1 MAGGDLLGIS
11 TSGLIATQRALST
24 VGHNI
29 ANASTPGYSRQRVDL
44 ETRPPQIAGNGAIGT
59 GVVVDNVSRV
69 YNEFLVSQVRDTT
82 SMSRYL
88 DKSYEYTS
96 QVDNL
101 LADPQGGLAPALS
114 NFFDA
119 INGVANN
126 PSATASREVMLGAS
140 RSLSD
145 RLAFLNNRFESL
157 RDASNKDIRAV
168 VTEVNHI
175 ATAIAEVNKA
185 IIRAKE
191 VSSSAPND
199 LLDRRDTLVQE
210 LSKKINVRVTVQDD
224 GRMNVFVGNGQT
236 IVVGDVASTLDVK
249 PNDQDPSRLEV
260 LFVGQGSNIV
270 ITQFLAGGELGGITK
285 FRNEVLDPAQNE
297 LGRIAVG
304 VAKTVNEQHQL
315 GMDLN
320 NKLGGNYFVEL
331 NKLAPQVLPSI
342 QNQGDTQI
350 GVEITDAGK
359 LTVSNYQL
367 LFQKGQYE
375 LLRLDDSKMVA
386 RFMDLPQDIEADG
399 LRFYL
404 AGGATIKEND
414 RFLIQPT
421 RRAADMF
428 QLEVTSVDKIAA
440 ASPVRAEADIDNLG
454 NARIEVTKIV
464 DTKNPAFTAATG
476 ELSPPYVV
484 RFVDDRHFEILD
496 NSGKPINV
504 KQAAIADAPDISL
517 HERGKNATSTT
528 EAADVN
534 ADADNE
540 SLRVSK
546 EKESKRHERED
557 KNKLAG
563 DLPNV
568 AEPIAYDAQKGVQV
582 LPTPGGLNQGF
593 HIRIDGAAKAGDIF
607 RIEFNNDATSDN
619 KNALAL
625 AQLQTKPV
633 LMGAKADYAQT
644 YGQLVS
650 RVGSKTHELEIN
662 RQAQKLLLDQ
672 AEEEHQAASGVNL
685 DEEAADMIRFQNQ
698 YQANAQVVATT
709 NSVFDILMSAFRR

>member
-1 MAGGDLLGIS
+1 MSGGDLLGFS
-11 TSGLIATQRALST
+11 TSGLLASHRALST
-24 VGHNI
+24 VGLNI
-29 ANASTPGYSRQRVDL
+29 ANASTPGYSRQRVEL
-44 ETRPPQIAGNGAIGT
+44 ETRPPQISGNGAIGT
-59 GVVVDNVSRV
+59 GVIVDNVSRV

-82 SMSRYL
+82 SLSRYL

-96 QVDNL
+96 QVDNM

-145 RLAFLNNRFESL
+145 RFAYLNNRFESM
-157 RDASNKDIRAV
+157 RDAGNKDIRAI

-175 ATAIAEVNKA
+175 ANAIAEVNKA
-185 IIRAKE
+185 IIRSRE
-191 VSSSAPND
+191 VSDSPPND

-236 IVVGDVASTLDVK
+236 IVVGDVASTLDVM
-249 PNDQDPSRLEV
+249 PNDQDPTRLEV
-260 LFVGQGSNIV
+260 LFVGRGGNIV

-285 FRNEVLDPAQNE
+285 FRNEVLDQAQNE

-304 VAKTVNEQHQL
+304 VAKTVNEQHHL

-331 NKLAPQVLPSI
+331 DKLSPQVLPSI

-367 LFQKGQYE
+367 LFQKGEYE
-375 LLRLDDSKMVA
+375 LLRLDDGKVVS
-386 RFMDLPQDIEADG
+386 RFKDFPQDIETDG
-399 LRFYL
+399 IRVYL
-404 AGGATIKEND
+404 AGGTTIKESD
-414 RFLIQPT
+414 RYLIQPT

-428 QLEVTSVDKIAA
+428 QLEVKSVDKIAA

-454 NARIEVTKIV
+454 DATIEVTKIT
-464 DTKNPAFTAATG
+464 DTSSPIFTASSD

-484 RFVDDRHFEILD
+484 RFVDDRHFELLD
-496 NSGKPINV
+496 NTGKPI
-504 KQAAIADAPDISL
+504 KAKLAATADAPAISL
-517 HERGKNATSTT
+517 YERGKNAAS
-528 EAADVN
+528 AA
-534 ADADNE
+534 E
-540 SLRVSK
+540 SAQATDSESMRVTG
-546 EKESKRHERED
+546 EKESEPHVRD
-557 KNKLAG
+557 DNNKSAGELA
-563 DLPNV
+563 NV
-568 AEPIAYDAQKGVQV
+568 SEPIAYDPQKGVEV
-582 LPTPGGLNQGF
+582 LPIPGGINQGF
-593 HIRIDGAAKAGDIF
+593 HIRIDGAPKAGDIF
-607 RIEFNNDATSDN
+607 RIEFNTDATSDN

-625 AQLQTKPV
+625 AQLQIKPV
-633 LMGAKADYAQT
+633 LMGGKSDYAQT

-672 AEEEHQAASGVNL
+672 AEAEQQSASGVNL

-709 NSVFDILMSAFRR
+709 NSMFDILMSAFRR